1 MDRANVIAALNVLQ
15 KRWTLEQQR
24 VVRVSD
30 DVHSAEYAG
39 HGRKVVGMNNLR
51 ILRLG
56 RRGRNPVLPECDC
69 TGYTDRAY
77 KKLTARQYDRTP
89 GS

>member
-1 MDRANVIAALNVLQ
+1 
-15 KRWTLEQQR
+15 
-24 VVRVSD
+24 
-30 DVHSAEYAG
+30 
-39 HGRKVVGMNNLR
+39 MNNLR